1 MPNPTRP
8 RLAYLTSLY
17 PAVSH
22 TFILREIAGLREV
35 GFTVDT
41 CAVRRPAAGQ
51 ITGPAERAAL
61 SDTFYILAAARHPA
75 TLPGAFLAALGRPK
89 HLLRMLSLAWRTA
102 APGLRG
108 GLRQMAYAAEALILS
123 RHLRARGINH
133 LHNHFAGPS
142 ANVAMLTSALS
153 GIPFSYTLHGPSD
166 LYEPEKW
173 HLREKTARATFVA
186 CISHFAR
193 AQAMHFSDPGHW
205 PKLRIVHCGVVPDLY
220 DRPVPAPRS
229 GARLIFVGRLAAV
242 KGLRVLIE
250 AFAQARQTRPDLH
263 LTLVGDGDD
272 RAMLERLAAPLG
284 DAVHFAGYLSQEAVA
299 AALAEAD
306 AFVLPSFAEGLPV
319 VLMEALAARCPV
331 IATQVA
337 GVSELVED
345 GVNGF
350 IVPPGDSETLADR
363 IGRLADDPDL
373 RVRMGRAGC
382 ATVRAAFDA
391 RQEARRIGALFAGQA
406 GPGLRPAPLENPRIS
421 PSASS

>member
-1 MPNPTRP
+1 MWRCSPPRCRASRSATRC
-8 RLAYLTSLY
+8 
-17 PAVSH
+17 
-22 TFILREIAGLREV
+22 
-35 GFTVDT
+35 TV
-41 CAVRRPAAGQ
+41 
-51 ITGPAERAAL
+51 
-61 SDTFYILAAARHPA
+61 
-75 TLPGAFLAALGRPK
+75 
-89 HLLRMLSLAWRTA
+89 
-102 APGLRG
+102 
-108 GLRQMAYAAEALILS
+108 
-123 RHLRARGINH
+123 
-133 LHNHFAGPS
+133 
-142 ANVAMLTSALS
+142 
-153 GIPFSYTLHGPSD
+153 PSD

-193 AQAMHFSDPGHW
+193 AQAMHFSDPVHW

-220 DRPVPAPRS
+220 DRPVPAPHS
-229 GARLIFVGRLAAV
+229 GTRLIFVGRLAAV

-319 VLMEALAARCPV
+319 VLMEALAAGRPV

-345 GVNGF
+345 GVTGF

-373 RVRMGRAGC
+373 RARMGRAGRE
-382 ATVRAAFDA
+382 TVRAAFDA

-406 GPGLRPAPLENPRIS
+406 GPACAPPRWKTRRSRHRRRHEQAHRDGTCARQGCSHEVSQNRAIKTVLAGRRESGPCSFGETRRPVRLQPGSTAAGRTRHERRQP
-421 PSASS
+421 